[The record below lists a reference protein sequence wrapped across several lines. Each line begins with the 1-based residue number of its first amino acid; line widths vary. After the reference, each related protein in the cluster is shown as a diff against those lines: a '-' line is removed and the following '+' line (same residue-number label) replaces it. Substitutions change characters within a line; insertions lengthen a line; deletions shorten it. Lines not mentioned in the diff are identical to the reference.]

1 MVIKLSVLA
10 PRETPFTD
18 AAPRAG
24 PAVDATRSHFE
35 RAMQRFESGQ
45 WDLAFTELSEL
56 ADRGHPAAARV
67 ALMLVCRGSSL
78 FGGRFSA
85 SREQRAR
92 WQQQSDA

>member
-1 MVIKLSVLA
+1 MVVKLPVLA
-10 PRETPFTD
+10 PRETALTD
-18 AAPRAG
+18 ATARAG
-24 PAVDATRSHFE
+24 PVVEATRSHFE

-45 WDLAFTELSEL
+45 WDVAFAELSAL

-67 ALMLVCRGSSL
+67 ALMLVHRGSSL

-92 WQQQSDA
+92 WQRQSDA